1 MLRAVALTLW
11 RGTHCLFDGL
21 SFEVGAGAALLVRGA
36 NGSGKTTLLRVLCGL
51 TRPESGHVEWTHEPA
66 INNAAEFRRTAQLYR
81 PSDGSEGGFDGGN
94 QNLAFFSRLDA
105 RSGEPWKEHLEA
117 LNLSACAD
125 LEVRY
130 LSAGQ
135 KRRVALARMLMS
147 NAELWIMDEP
157 FANLDS
163 SGRHFL
169 GGNITALMARGG
181 SAIVAAHDDL
191 DIETESKQTIHL
203 GDTQ

>member
-21 SFEVGAGAALLVRGA
+21 SFEVGAGTALLVRGA

-51 TRPESGHVEWTHEPA
+51 TRPESGHVEWTRAPA
-66 INNAAEFRRTAQLYR
+66 KTTPQNSGARLSYIGHQTGLKADLTVV
-81 PSDGSEGGFDGGN
+81 
-94 QNLAFFSRLDA
+94 QNLAFFSRLDGRA
-105 RSGEPWKEHLEA
+105 GEPWKEHLEA

-147 NAELWIMDEP
+147 NAALWIMDEP

-163 SGRHFL
+163 SGRDFL
-169 GGNITALMARGG
+169 GGRITALMARGG